1 MLGRVGCLQS
11 EKKRSGDCRK
21 EAARLLSHR
30 GLAPRAR
37 PSPRPRPQALE
48 GAPALPSLQ
57 TQEPSMGEQAMAF
70 SQAQRAEQ
78 LTP

>member
-1 MLGRVGCLQS
+1 MFAVGEKAEWRLQ
-11 EKKRSGDCRK
+11 EGSGS
-21 EAARLLSHR
+21 AAFPPQA
-30 GLAPRAR
+30 GAPRPPLSAA
-37 PSPRPRPQALE
+37 PPQALE